1 MKKTSYMFNLM
12 AMLLLLLMG
21 SVALHASPGNGKI
34 QPRPTGD
41 YLIGN
46 DYRAVSLTVGNGTAT
61 NSYSPVYGY
70 YFDAAQRS
78 QVIYNQSLLVSLQ
91 GQQIQKVKFHTYTA
105 NVTAW
110 NGTVTV
116 SICTTAT
123 ADLSAGFI
131 TGNFSNVY
139 QGVLSVSN
147 NIMEINFTTPFTYTG
162 GNLVIQFDQPVAA
175 TYSRCEFYGITA
187 TNTSRMAYGSN
198 YSTNGTIYNF
208 LPKTTF
214 ETPTTCPIPTDF
226 ALTNAMPNSA
236 SFSWNAGG
244 TETAWELEYGA
255 PGFTQGTGTTVSANA
270 DSATLTGLTPETNY
284 QVYLRA
290 VCGVGDESF
299 WIGPIAFSTPQIPG
313 VVPYLA
319 DFEDSTEN
327 ANWGFARNIS
337 LTYPNNWYI
346 DTAESYTG
354 LKSLYISNN
363 SGVSNAYT
371 TASATCAVWAYRDV
385 YLTPAAE
392 YELKFDW
399 KAIGQTTVDYMR
411 VYVGTP
417 TSVAATTSTTVV
429 APTGSLSLTN
439 PLNNS
444 YYFNAYDGT
453 NNTFTGWNQFTQI
466 FPGSSLAG
474 TTQRIYFVW
483 VNNSTNGAQ
492 PPIAIDNISVIG
504 RNCTGVSNINV
515 TGISSTEGTLYWTPG
530 NNESVFEIVYSS
542 QAGVHP
548 DSLVPVTVNN
558 DTNVLLSGLSPVTTY
573 YVQIR
578 ALCGIE
584 TSAWS
589 PIFSFTTGQNP
600 ATLPYS
606 CDFENAT
613 ERGNWQFA
621 NSTSQNKWYVGTA
634 ANFTPGGSYS
644 VFISDNGTVATY
656 TSSLT
661 TVWAYR
667 DIYFDVP
674 GDYEISFDWKCEGES
689 SWDFMSIFVGDIV
702 SVTGTATSTR
712 PIPPPTG
719 SNAITL
725 SPTPTTNSSYPTYF
739 NLGDTN
745 LQHYQGTLPQSYSGT
760 TKRLYFGWTN
770 DGIGH
775 YPPSAIFDNVE
786 IDVNPC
792 LSVDSV
798 SIPDST
804 ITPTTAVVHWTSNN
818 PLDTNWI
825 LEYKLAADTN
835 WTTLPVTSNPYTLT
849 GLLAASDYN
858 FRMKTDCGG
867 GSESYYTSVLSFI
880 TDCDVVR
887 VFPWNYNFE
896 DPWYTLTSHTSPRC
910 WNNMDQ
916 NNASY
921 YWQRSTSSGINSTG
935 CAYFYGSSTSTTPN
949 NDYLITPY
957 IDLTGNEQ
965 LRFYV
970 KNYSTSYTPK
980 LTIVG
985 LAAQTSTI
993 GSTIRT
999 ITVNHNTYQEYTIN
1013 LSAFQGE
1020 YCIAFARR
1028 DSGQYHLYLDNV
1040 VIEPIPACVK
1050 PTAVTITA
1058 LGSDSALVA
1067 WTAGAGTTDFEIAMD
1082 TSATFDP
1089 DSVAPIVVNGA
1100 TQYTFNG
1107 LQPTTTYYFY
1117 VRADC
1122 GGNYSDWT
1130 LVSSFTTTQIPAAL
1144 PYICDFENATENANW
1159 QYVNLANMWIVGTA
1173 TYNSPSHSLYV
1184 SNDGVNQGYGN
1195 NSSSIWAYRDISF
1208 PVGNQFTLSFDW
1220 KGVGETTWD
1229 YMKVYIG
1236 DAVDVSST
1244 LVANG
1249 PTGSTNL
1256 GGVLSAQPNWTNY
1269 NIILDSTYSG
1279 TIKRIYFG
1287 WREDY
1292 SGSNGLPAAVD
1303 NLMIEVLT
1311 CPPVTAVMVPPATI
1325 TEDSAVVNWT
1335 AGGTETAWI
1344 VEYKM
1349 TTDAQWTIIN
1359 VTTDTFC
1366 ILSGLQPSTTYQVRV
1381 KANCGVGDESMYSTS
1396 VSFTTDCASSITAL
1410 PWTYDFPGTWP
1421 SIGTRTAPLC
1431 WNNTDN
1437 GSSTYTYW
1445 RYNSTYGIGGSGCAY
1460 YYGYSSTTTLN
1471 NAWLITPPISLS
1483 GNEQVVFYAKNYSAS
1498 YSPVIS
1504 IYVLTD
1510 QNDTTSSTRVA
1521 NFTVNTNNY
1530 TEYVADLSAYTGVY
1544 AIAFVRIDQGNEG
1557 MYVDNISVEP
1567 IPTCIK
1573 PSLLVASNIGS
1584 TDATISWTAGEAN
1597 PAGYEISYST
1607 DPAFNPDTAS
1617 LRFSIGDTNRYTFP
1631 VGTLSPTTTYY
1642 LYVRTLCGGNDTS
1655 VWNNTVLTIT
1665 TNQLPATL
1673 PYICD
1678 FENQAEVMN
1687 WQVAN
1692 STNPAQWYVGTA
1704 QNNTPGGSYSAYISS
1719 NGGTAA
1725 TYTTSSVTVW
1735 AYRDISFDVQ
1745 GEYIMSFD
1753 WKGEGESSWDFMRV
1767 FIGDRA
1773 PVLGTTTN
1781 QRPIPVPTGSNA
1793 SILTPVPVTNSS
1805 YPTYF
1810 NLADTSWQSYSGTL
1824 PPAYYNTIKRIYFAW
1839 TNDGSGTYE
1848 PSAVVDNILIDVNP
1862 CFSTTNLVIPD
1873 TSVTSNSATVHWT
1886 AGGPDTTWILEYKPA
1901 DNQTWNIVAVNGTP
1915 TYQFTGLNSG
1925 TTYQVRVRT
1934 NCGGGDTSFYS
1945 PIVSFATSQIPVVVP
1960 FVCDFE
1966 DANENANWQFANN
1979 LSATA
1984 NNWYISNAIN
1994 NGGDSCLYISDN
2006 GGLSNN
2012 YSNNSCVV
2020 WAYRDVYFTPAGE
2033 YTLTFDWKCYGYS
2046 TSDYMLVFVGN
2057 PTTVT
2062 ASTATT
2068 TYTAP
2073 AGAVALLNEL
2083 RTSYQTYFNGY
2094 DGSGYNNTT
2103 WNTYSSLLDGSYSG
2117 TTKRI
2122 YFAWINNSY
2131 SSNQGPAAVDN
2142 ISIAPVACARP
2153 MNLSIVH
2160 VDTTNITLNWVPA
2173 SDETDF
2179 EIVISTDPQFII
2191 DTCTNR
2197 FFVSDTVITISSLL
2211 PNTAYYI
2218 YIRANCGQTTNSS
2231 WSSIFPFMTTQVPL
2245 VVPFVCDFEDS
2256 TEVTRWGIANN
2267 TNASY
2272 PNAWYIDSAA
2282 NNGGSVGLYVSADGG
2297 VSNSYASNAC
2307 MIWAYRD
2314 IYFAT
2319 QGDYELSFDWR
2330 CYGESSFDYMV
2341 VFMGDPSAVSAATT
2355 NTVVAPPGADTIFNS
2370 LTGLIRYNG
2379 YNPSSSS
2386 YPYTSWNTQIQ
2397 NLYNYYGQTK
2407 RIYFG
2412 WRNDGSVINSPSAAV
2427 DNIIVNANSCLSV
2440 TDVTIPDSTIS
2451 TDSAVIYW
2459 TSRGDET
2466 SWIIEY
2472 KLTTSNTW
2480 IVLPVSTNPY
2490 TLTGLQ
2496 HSSSYNIRVK
2506 ADCGGGSESFY
2517 SDVITINTLCGQITT
2532 LPWMYTFEDTWVSA
2546 GNRTAPSCW
2555 NNIDNASSYYW
2566 RSNAM
2571 SGMGGSGCAY
2581 FYGTTSTSTTYDAS
2595 LITPE
2600 VVLTGNEQIVFFAK
2614 NYNASYTPVV
2624 SIYVLTDQND
2634 MSTATLVTSFQV
2646 SNNNYQEFVADLS
2659 AYTGNYYVALVR
2671 RDNGNSGVYI
2681 DNVIIEPIP
2690 SCVKPSSVTITN
2702 SGDTYATIE
2711 WTSTEVS
2718 PLGYEIA
2725 ISTDPNFDPDTCTFI
2740 FGTGDTN
2747 SFTLPVGTLQPSS
2760 TYYVFIR
2767 TVCSASDTSIWNYFM
2782 ASFGTAQIPLQVP
2795 FVVDFEDLTENS
2807 KWQFVNRTN
2816 QWIIDTATY
2825 NSPTHSLYVSGDGHS
2840 YGQYNNSGS
2849 SIWAYRDV
2857 VFPQGDQFTI
2867 SFDWKCVGEASSYD
2881 YLKVYIGDIQDVTDV
2896 LVATGPT
2903 GASGLGGTLLAQPN
2917 WTTYTGTLPG
2927 TYSGLTKRI
2936 YVGWREDAS
2945 GTDGDPAAFDNLT
2958 IIVNCPE
2965 PTAIYVLN
2973 VDDTSAELSWV
2984 STETNFNIE
2993 YGPDGFT
3000 QGTGTMI
3007 PVTGT
3012 TYTLTGLT
3020 PDTDY
3025 DVYVQADCGDGNTS
3039 DWLPYGFTTTAT
3051 SINDLN
3057 LNQQVQLF
3065 PNPANEFL
3073 QIESS
3078 ILFDYVE
3085 VYNYLG
3091 QTMIE
3096 GQPGDSNFVI
3106 EVKNYAPGVYF
3117 VKLIGNEGTV
3127 VKKFVKE

>member
-1 MKKTSYMFNLM
+1 MKKQFILFIVLLIGCFSIFGQGSLTEGFEGANFPPPDWRVIDNNNDGKTWLLHSSSYDSHSGSYCTRISYSASNVNHDDYIIMPLLAPTASSHTVSFYAKKYTSGTDKFDVVLSTTGDLPANFTTTLE
-12 AMLLLLLMG
+12 
-21 SVALHASPGNGKI
+21 SVLSPPTSWTQYTYDLSAYAGQQIYVAVHAVSPGNQWYMYLDDFSTDCIYIPSCPK
-34 QPRPTGD
+34 PT
-41 YLIGN
+41 
-46 DYRAVSLTVGNGTAT
+46 SL
-61 NSYSPVYGY
+61 
-70 YFDAAQRS
+70 R
-78 QVIYNQSLLVSLQ
+78 
-91 GQQIQKVKFHTYTA
+91 
-105 NVTAW
+105 
-110 NGTVTV
+110 
-116 SICTTAT
+116 
-123 ADLSAGFI
+123 
-131 TGNFSNVY
+131 
-139 QGVLSVSN
+139 SVSATSSSCTCTWNEMGSAN
-147 NIMEINFTTPFTYTG
+147 NW
-162 GNLVIQFDQPVAA
+162 Q
-175 TYSRCEFYGITA
+175 
-187 TNTSRMAYGSN
+187 
-198 YSTNGTIYNF
+198 
-208 LPKTTF
+208 
-214 ETPTTCPIPTDF
+214 
-226 ALTNAMPNSA
+226 
-236 SFSWNAGG
+236 
-244 TETAWELEYGA
+244 LEYGVH
-255 PGFTQGTGTTVSANA
+255 GFTQGAGTLISSNNDT
-270 DSATLTGLTPETNY
+270 TLITGLSPEMTY
-284 QVYLRA
+284 DVYVRA
-290 VCGVGDESF
+290 VCGVGDSSLWVGPLSF
-299 WIGPIAFSTPQIPG
+299 TTTQIPG

-319 DFEDSTEN
+319 DFEDPAEN
-327 ANWGFARNIS
+327 ANWGFARNLS

-371 TASATCAVWAYRDV
+371 TASASCVVWAYRDV

-444 YYFNAYDGT
+444 YYFNAYDGS
-453 NNTFTGWNQFTQI
+453 NNTFTGWNQFSQI
-466 FPGSSLAG
+466 FSGSYAG

-483 VNNSTNGAQ
+483 VNNATNGAQ

-515 TGISSTEGTLYWTPG
+515 TGLSSTGGTLHWTIG
-530 NNESVFEIVYSS
+530 NNENVFEIVYSS
-542 QAGVHP
+542 QAGVDP
-548 DSLVPVTVNN
+548 DSLIPVTVS
-558 DTNVLLSGLSPVTTY
+558 DTNFCVLSGLSPLTTY

-578 ALCGIE
+578 AVCGLE
-584 TSAWS
+584 TSVWS
-589 PIFSFTTGQNP
+589 PIFSFTTDQNP

-621 NSTSQNKWYVGTA
+621 NSTSVNKWYVGTA
-634 ANFTPGGSYS
+634 ANYTPGGSYS
-644 VFISDNGTVATY
+644 VFISNNGTAATY
-656 TSSLT
+656 TSSNT

-667 DIYFDVP
+667 DIHFDVS
-674 GDYEISFDWKCEGES
+674 GDYEISFDWKCKGES
-689 SWDFMSIFVGDIV
+689 FYDFMSVFVGDIV
-702 SVTGTATSTR
+702 PVTGTATNTL
-712 PIPPPTG
+712 PIPPPVG

-745 LQHYQGTLPQSYSGT
+745 WHHYQGTLPQSYSGT
-760 TKRLYFGWTN
+760 TKRLYFAWTN
-770 DGIGH
+770 DISA

-786 IDVNPC
+786 INVNPC
-792 LSVDSV
+792 LSVTDV
-798 SIPDST
+798 AIPDST
-804 ITPTTAVVHWTSNN
+804 ITPTTAIVHWTSNS
-818 PLDTNWI
+818 PDTNWI
-825 LEYKLAADTN
+825 LEYKLVTDTS
-835 WTTLPVTSNPYTLT
+835 WTILPVTSNPYMLT
-849 GLLAASDYN
+849 NLLAASDYN

-867 GSESYYTSVLSFI
+867 GSESFYTSVLTFT
-880 TDCDVVR
+880 TDCDVIR

-896 DPWYTLTSHTSPRC
+896 ETWLPSTDKTAPRC

-916 NNASY
+916 NNSSY
-921 YWQRSTSSGINSTG
+921 YWNRSTSSGINATG

-949 NDYLITPY
+949 NDYLVTPY

-970 KNYSTSYTPK
+970 KNYSASYTPK
-980 LTIVG
+980 LTILG
-985 LAAQTSTI
+985 LASQTSTV

-999 ITVNHNTYQEYTIN
+999 ITVNHSTYQEYTIN

-1040 VIEPIPACVK
+1040 IIEPIPACVK
-1050 PTAVTITA
+1050 PTAVAVTG
-1058 LGSDSALVA
+1058 LGADSASVA
-1067 WTAGAGTTDFEIAMD
+1067 WTAGAGTTNFQIAMD
-1082 TSATFDP
+1082 TNATFNP
-1089 DSVAPIVVNGA
+1089 DSVASIIVNGA
-1100 TQYTFNG
+1100 TQYTFLG
-1107 LQPTTTYYFY
+1107 LQPVTTYYFY

-1122 GGNYSDWT
+1122 GGTYSDWT
-1130 LVSSFTTTQIPAAL
+1130 SLSSFSTSQIPATL
-1144 PYICDFENATENANW
+1144 PYVCDFENATENANW

-1184 SNDGVNQGYGN
+1184 SNDGINQGYGHN
-1195 NSSSIWAYRDISF
+1195 NSSIWAYRDISF

-1220 KGVGETTWD
+1220 KGVGEEWNGSYYD

-1236 DAVDVSST
+1236 NIVDVSST
-1244 LVANG
+1244 LVATG

-1256 GGVLSAQPNWTNY
+1256 GGILSDQPNWTNY
-1269 NIILDSTYSG
+1269 NTLLDSTYSG
-1279 TIKRIYFG
+1279 TVKRIYFG
-1287 WREDY
+1287 WREDGG
-1292 SGSNGLPAAVD
+1292 GSDGLPAAVD
-1303 NLMIEVLT
+1303 NLMIDVLT
-1311 CPPVTAVMVPPATI
+1311 CPAVTAVTVPAATI

-1335 AGGTETAWI
+1335 AGGAETAWI
-1344 VEYKM
+1344 VEYKV
-1349 TTDAQWTIIN
+1349 TTDVQWTIVN
-1359 VTTDTFC
+1359 VADTSY
-1366 ILSGLQPSTTYQVRV
+1366 ILSGLQPSTTYEVRV
-1381 KANCGVGDESMYSTS
+1381 KANCGVGDESMYSTA

-1410 PWTYDFPGTWP
+1410 PWTYNFPGTWP
-1421 SIGTRTAPLC
+1421 SLGTRTAPLC
-1431 WNNTDN
+1431 WNNKDN
-1437 GSSTYTYW
+1437 GSASYYW
-1445 RYNSTYGIGGSGCAY
+1445 RYSSTSGIGGSGCAY
-1460 YYGYSSTTTLN
+1460 FYGTSSTLTQN

-1498 YSPVIS
+1498 YSPIIS

-1530 TEYVADLSAYTGVY
+1530 TEYIADLSAYTGVY
-1544 AIAFVRIDQGNEG
+1544 AIAFVRIDRGNYG
-1557 MYVDNISVEP
+1557 MYIDDISVEP
-1567 IPTCIK
+1567 IPSCIK
-1573 PSLLVASNIGS
+1573 PSSLVASNIGS

-1607 DPAFNPDTAS
+1607 DPGFNPDTAS
-1617 LRFSIGDTNRYTFP
+1617 LRFSIGDTTTYTFP
-1631 VGTLSPTTTYY
+1631 QGTLSPATTYY
-1642 LYVRTLCGGNDTS
+1642 LYVRTLCSGNDTS
-1655 VWNNTVLTIT
+1655 VWNNTILSFS
-1665 TNQLPATL
+1665 TNQLPGTL
-1673 PYICD
+1673 PYFCG
-1678 FENQAEVMN
+1678 FENAAENAN
-1687 WQVAN
+1687 WQFAN
-1692 STNPAQWYVGTA
+1692 NISATANNWYI
-1704 QNNTPGGSYSAYISS
+1704 GSAID
-1719 NGGTAA
+1719 NGGDKSLYVSNDGGVSNIYNA
-1725 TYTTSSVTVW
+1725 TSTCVVW
-1735 AYRDISFDVQ
+1735 TYRDIYFTPARQYSL
-1745 GEYIMSFD
+1745 SFD
-1753 WKGEGESSWDFMRV
+1753 WKCYGESSADYMLV
-1767 FIGDRA
+1767 YIGNPTTVTASTSSTVTA
-1773 PVLGTTTN
+1773 PAGATALIN
-1781 QRPIPVPTGSNA
+1781 PLRNA
-1793 SILTPVPVTNSS
+1793 
-1805 YPTYF
+1805 TYF
-1810 NLADTSWQSYSGTL
+1810 NGYNSNTYTYSDTSWNTYFSILDSNYSGT
-1824 PPAYYNTIKRIYFAW
+1824 TKRIYFAW
-1839 TNDGSGTYE
+1839 RNDNSVAKQGPAAVDNLMIDVISCPAVTALTV
-1848 PSAVVDNILIDVNP
+1848 PAATITVDSAVVNW
-1862 CFSTTNLVIPD
+1862 S
-1873 TSVTSNSATVHWT
+1873 
-1886 AGGPDTTWILEYKPA
+1886 AGGNETDWILEYKRPT
-1901 DNQTWNIVAVNGTP
+1901 DTIWNTINVTTNP
-1915 TYQFTGLNSG
+1915 TYILSGLQHSTN
-1925 TTYQVRVRT
+1925 YQVRVRA

-1945 PIVSFATSQIPVVVP
+1945 AVVSFATPQIPIVVP

-1979 LSATA
+1979 ISATA
-1984 NNWYISNAIN
+1984 NNWFIGNAID
-1994 NGGDSCLYISDN
+1994 NGGDSSLYISDN
-2006 GGLSNN
+2006 GGVSNN
-2012 YSNNSCVV
+2012 YSNTSCVV

-2033 YTLTFDWKCYGYS
+2033 YTLTFDWKCYGENIY
-2046 TSDYMLVFVGN
+2046 DYMLVFIGN

-2062 ASTATT
+2062 ASTSTS
-2068 TYTAP
+2068 YTAP
-2073 AGAVALLNEL
+2073 AGATALINDL
-2083 RTSYQTYFNGY
+2083 RTSNQTYFNGY

-2117 TTKRI
+2117 KTKRI
-2122 YFAWINNSY
+2122 YFAWKNDGSGSY
-2131 SSNQGPAAVDN
+2131 QGPAAVDN
-2142 ISIAPVACARP
+2142 ISIVPVACARP
-2153 MNLSIVH
+2153 MNLAIVH
-2160 VDTTNITLNWVPA
+2160 ADTTSVTLNWAPA

-2179 EIVISTDPQFII
+2179 EIVMSTDPQFII

-2256 TEVTRWGIANN
+2256 TEVTRWGIVNN
-2267 TNASY
+2267 NNASY

-2282 NNGGSVGLYVSADGG
+2282 NNGGSVGLYVSDNGG
-2297 VSNSYASNAC
+2297 VSNSYASNTC

-2319 QGDYELSFDWR
+2319 QGDYELRFDWR
-2330 CYGESSFDYMV
+2330 CHGESSFDYMV
-2341 VFMGDPSAVSAATT
+2341 VFMANPSAVTASTS
-2355 NTVVAPPGADTIFNS
+2355 NTVVAPLGSDTIFNS
-2370 LTGLIRYNG
+2370 LTGLLRYNG

-2386 YPYTSWNTQIQ
+2386 YPYTSWNTQTE

-2412 WRNDGSVINSPSAAV
+2412 WRNDGSVLNNPSAAV
-2427 DNIIVNANSCLSV
+2427 DNIIVNVNTCLAV
-2440 TDVTIPDSTIS
+2440 ADVTIPDSTIS
-2451 TDSAVIYW
+2451 TDSVVIYW

-2506 ADCGGGSESFY
+2506 ADCGDGSESFY
-2517 SDVITINTLCGQITT
+2517 SDVITINTLCGTITT
-2532 LPWMYTFEDTWVSA
+2532 LPWMYTFEDAWVSV
-2546 GNRTAPSCW
+2546 GDRTAPSCW

-2566 RSNAM
+2566 RSNATQ
-2571 SGMGGSGCAY
+2571 GMGGSGCAY

-2614 NYNASYTPVV
+2614 NYNASYTPMV
-2624 SIYVLTDQND
+2624 SVYVLTDQND
-2634 MSTATLVTSFQV
+2634 MATATLVTSFQV
-2646 SNNNYQEFVADLS
+2646 ANNNYQEFVADLS

-2725 ISTDPNFDPDTCTFI
+2725 ISTDPNFDPDTSTFI

-2747 SFTLPVGTLQPSS
+2747 SFTLPVGTLQPST
-2760 TYYVFIR
+2760 TYYVFVR

-2782 ASFGTAQIPLQVP
+2782 ASFGTAQIPVQVP
-2795 FVVDFEDLTENS
+2795 FVVDFEDMTENS

-2840 YGQYNNSGS
+2840 YGQYNNSSS

-2881 YLKVYIGDIQDVTDV
+2881 YMKVYIGDIQDVSNV
-2896 LVATGPT
+2896 LVATGPI

-2927 TYSGLTKRI
+2927 TYSGMTKRI
-2936 YVGWREDAS
+2936 YVGWREDGS

-3000 QGTGTMI
+3000 QGTGTII

-3117 VKLIGNEGTV
+3117 VKLIGDEGTV